1 MESGVILKLD
11 SMIIELVALK
21 ASMLQVLE
29 SNADPSLRRD
39 HLLQDV
45 LIVHYIMDI
54 DLCIDL
60 LQRALVVQKRMLE
73 SATHIISL

>member
-11 SMIIELVALK
+11 LMINELVALK
-21 ASMLQVLE
+21 ASRLQVLE

-60 LQRALVVQKRMLE
+60 LQRALVVQKRMLK
-73 SATHIISL
+73 SATHII